1 MFKTTYPDLTL
12 AITLSTRGMAYVIFE
27 APETPFDWTV
37 VEVKGT
43 GKNAQITARV
53 QELLDLYHP
62 QALVLEDIQTKS
74 AKRSDRLQKLSL
86 ALAHMATCQGIDVQ
100 RYDRKAIRQTFGAAG
115 AKTKVEI
122 AHAIAAAIPAFMH
135 RLPPIRKIWM
145 SEDSRQMLFDAAAL
159 GITHYQQPTCC
170 HSFDPF

>member
-12 AITLSTRGMAYVIFE
+12 AITLSTRGMAYVFFE
-27 APETPFDWTV
+27 APETPFDWAV

-53 QELLDLYHP
+53 QKLFSLYHP
-62 QALVLEDIQTKS
+62 QVLVLEDIQTRS

-86 ALAHMATCQGIDVQ
+86 ALAHMATCEGIDVY
-100 RYDRKAIRQTFGAAG
+100 RYDRKAIRQTFGVAG

-122 AHAIAAAIPAFMH
+122 AHAIAASIPAFMH
-135 RLPPIRKIWM
+135 RLPPVRKIWM

-159 GITHYQQPTCC
+159 GITH
-170 HSFDPF
+170 HSAQR